1 MLIEFQHYLT
11 FDNIYL
17 WSNFLVLPFWIML
30 IFIPNSRITQIF
42 VNSIVLPLLFSTA
55 YIYVL
60 YQIILI
66 DESILNIFNLYLG
79 IDSLYALLSNE
90 GFLVIFWLHFLAIN
104 LFIASWVS
112 RDVIKYN
119 ISRIISLFS
128 LVLIYF
134 FGPVGLVFYWI
145 FRIFYSKKL
154 GLHD

>member
-90 GFLVIFWLHFLAIN
+90 GFLVVFWLHFLAIN

>member
-1 MLIEFQHYLT
+1 MLIEFQHYFT